1 MAAGD
6 LTTLADVRA
15 FLGVTGSADDA
26 LITRMI
32 SEHSQAMQNYVNRQ
46 LTSQQYSEAL
56 DGYGG
61 NVLLLKNYP
70 ITAISS
76 LAVNGRPIPAASG
89 YSDPGYRFRN
99 YEVVLNG
106 DCFDRGVMN
115 VEIDYTAGYETV
127 PADLAGACIKWVAN
141 SYREKDRLGQA
152 SKQLN
157 GAETVSFIVKDM
169 PDSVKTVLKQYMRVV
184 PL

>member
-1 MAAGD
+1 MASGD

-15 FLGVTGSADDA
+15 FLGISGEADDQ

-32 SEHSQAMQNYVNRQ
+32 TEHSQAIQNYVNRQ
-46 LTSQQYSEAL
+46 LTSQDYAETL

-61 NVLLLKNYP
+61 FTLLLRNYP

-76 LAVNGRPIPAASG
+76 LSVNGRTIPAAAG

-106 DCFDRGVMN
+106 YRFDRGLMN
-115 VEIDYTAGYETV
+115 VEIAYTAGFETV
-127 PADLAGACIKWVAN
+127 PSDLAGACIKWVAS
-141 SYREKDRLGQA
+141 SYRERERLGQA

-157 GAETVSFIVKDM
+157 GAETVSYIVKDM